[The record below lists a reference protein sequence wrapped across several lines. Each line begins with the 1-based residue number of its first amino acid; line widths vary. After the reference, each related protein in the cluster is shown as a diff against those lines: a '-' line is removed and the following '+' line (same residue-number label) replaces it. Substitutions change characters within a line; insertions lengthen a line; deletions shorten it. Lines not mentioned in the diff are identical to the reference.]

1 MNYDDSSLAW
11 NWVTYKAERD
21 YITFTNTT
29 DPAAELLGAGKLLT
43 ESQAQAGVNLE
54 AESPY
59 LAYTRVQVG
68 CLRKRWKCAGY
79 EVRGGGAVLL
89 AAVSLDTLASLAS
102 AETGAA
108 TTRLK
113 LEVGPMSCQCRARA
127 GNEPSRNS
135 HTLVCSGRITGR
147 GTGWRV
153 LTRMSWTGA
162 APPPTWGSGTR
173 W

>member
-59 LAYTRVQVG
+59 LAYTRVW
-68 CLRKRWKCAGY
+68 CR
-79 EVRGGGAVLL
+79 L
-89 AAVSLDTLASLAS
+89 AA
-102 AETGAA
+102 
-108 TTRLK
+108 
-113 LEVGPMSCQCRARA
+113 
-127 GNEPSRNS
+127 
-135 HTLVCSGRITGR
+135 
-147 GTGWRV
+147 
-153 LTRMSWTGA
+153 
-162 APPPTWGSGTR
+162 
-173 W
+173 

>member
-43 ESQAQAGVNLE
+43 ESQAQAGVHLE

-59 LAYTRVQVG
+59 LAYTLVQVG

-79 EVRGGGAVLL
+79 EVRSSGVVLL

-113 LEVGPMSCQCRARA
+113 LEGGPMSSQCRARA
-127 GNEPSRNS
+127 GNEPSRSFHN
-135 HTLVCSGRITGR
+135 HGEG
-147 GTGWRV
+147 
-153 LTRMSWTGA
+153 
-162 APPPTWGSGTR
+162 P
-173 W
+173 